1 VRVAILICDPFD
13 VSTADDLDRVLDAA
27 GVAGSE
33 VAPDDLR
40 RIWRLTGQRDEAL
53 FDDFVAAV
61 AATCEPAWKGPALEP
76 GDLGLRVGHWKIDL
90 TKAGVRAAFRAALV
104 ATVLVP
110 RGLGDFTVGFVTT
123 VLPAVF
129 DIEHVKLSAGDSRL
143 LVELRLKRE
152 IRSNLMRED
161 ELYEALPADTRAV
174 INRYDFADFIERLR
188 EGGFAKEQDGLI
200 EIWPS

>member
-1 VRVAILICDPFD
+1 VRVATLICDPFD
-13 VSTADDLDRVLDAA
+13 VSTADELAPILDAA
-27 GVAGSE
+27 GVASSE
-33 VAPDDLR
+33 VGPDDLR

-61 AATCEPAWKGPALEP
+61 VATCEPAWEGPALEP

-110 RGLGDFTVGFVTT
+110 RGLGDFTVAFVTT
-123 VLPAVF
+123 ILPAVL
-129 DIEHVKLSAGDSRL
+129 DIKHVKLSAGDSRL

-152 IRSNLMRED
+152 IRSNLMSED
-161 ELYEALPADTRAV
+161 ELYEALPAQTRTV

-188 EGGFAKEQDGLI
+188 EGAWGAQT
-200 EIWPS
+200 